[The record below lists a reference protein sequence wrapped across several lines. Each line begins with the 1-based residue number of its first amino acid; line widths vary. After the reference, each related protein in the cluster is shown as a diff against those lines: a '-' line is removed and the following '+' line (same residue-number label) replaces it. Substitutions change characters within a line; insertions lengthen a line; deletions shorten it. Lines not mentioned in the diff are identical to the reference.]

1 MFGRLLLIVFLVL
14 PLIEIGLFIV
24 IGQAIGLVPT
34 LLGVLISAAAG
45 ALLIRWQGLAVLRD
59 MQAAVQRG
67 QVPGRQIADA
77 MLIGLGGVLLIVPG
91 YFTDVIGLL
100 LLIPPLRG
108 LIYRMLASRVRVVS
122 EPPAAPPADPQLV
135 DLDPGNWRDR

>member
-1 MFGRLLLIVFLVL
+1 MFGRLLFFLVFAV

-34 LLGVLISAAAG
+34 LLGVLISAIAG

-59 MQAAVQRG
+59 MQATVQRG
-67 QVPGRQIADA
+67 EVPGRQIADA
-77 MLIGLGGVLLIVPG
+77 MLIGLGGLLLIVPG
-91 YFTDVIGLL
+91 YFTDAVGLL

-108 LIYRMLASRVRVVS
+108 LLYRALASRVRVVS
-122 EPPAAPPADPQLV
+122 EPSVPPADPQLV
-135 DLDPGNWRDR
+135 ELDPGNWRDR

>member
-1 MFGRLLLIVFLVL
+1 MFGRLLFFLVFAV

-34 LLGVLISAAAG
+34 LLGVLIGAIAG

-59 MQAAVQRG
+59 MQATVQRG
-67 QVPGRQIADA
+67 EVPGRQIADA
-77 MLIGLGGVLLIVPG
+77 MLIGLGGLLLIVPG
-91 YFTDVIGLL
+91 YFTDAVGLL

-108 LIYRMLASRVRVVS
+108 LLYRALASRVQVVS
-122 EPPAAPPADPQLV
+122 EPSVPPADPQLV
-135 DLDPGNWRDR
+135 ELDPGNWRDR

>member
-1 MFGRLLLIVFLVL
+1 MFGRLLFFLVFAV

-34 LLGVLISAAAG
+34 LLGVLISAIAG

-59 MQAAVQRG
+59 MQATVQRG
-67 QVPGRQIADA
+67 EVPGRQIADA
-77 MLIGLGGVLLIVPG
+77 MLIGLGGLLLIVPG
-91 YFTDVIGLL
+91 YFTDAVGLL

-108 LIYRMLASRVRVVS
+108 LLYRALASRVQVVS
-122 EPPAAPPADPQLV
+122 EPSVPPADPQLV
-135 DLDPGNWRDR
+135 ELDPGNWRDR